1 MINNDWVG
9 GYSWG
14 NSEYAA
20 GYEAVGLRVLKLY
33 IFILIVSMKLN
44 EFRVNRLSHV

>member
-1 MINNDWVG
+1 MIKNDWVG

-20 GYEAVGLRVLKLY
+20 GCEAIGATDYEPIRFHTTCVHEIKR
-33 IFILIVSMKLN
+33 ILS
-44 EFRVNRLSHV
+44 